1 LDIISYFACL
11 GLVVVFGGWP
21 ERAGAIITAV
31 GTIATSLVAVTVW
44 TDLETGVMLVDMVVL
59 AGFWWIALT
68 SNRFWPYWVTGWQ
81 LIAVL
86 VHLQMV
92 VFANVVPT
100 VYGYVSMYLAYPM
113 VLLMIVATVRHRLS
127 EARPALRG

>member
-1 LDIISYFACL
+1 LDIVSYFACL

-21 ERAGAIITAV
+21 ERAGALIIAV
-31 GTIATSLVAVTVW
+31 GTIATSLVAVTTW
-44 TDLETGVMLVDMVVL
+44 TGIETGVLLVDLAVL

-68 SNRFWPYWVTGWQ
+68 SNRFWPYWVTAWQ

-113 VLLMIVATVRHRLS
+113 ILLMVAAAVQFRLWS
-127 EARPALRG
+127 RPAA